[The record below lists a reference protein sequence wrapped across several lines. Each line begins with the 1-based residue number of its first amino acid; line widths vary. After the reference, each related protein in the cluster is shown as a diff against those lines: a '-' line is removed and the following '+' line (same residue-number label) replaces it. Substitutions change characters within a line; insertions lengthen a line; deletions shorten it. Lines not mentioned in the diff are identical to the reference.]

1 MTMPS
6 GMELEAA
13 RTRPIL
19 TWLAAGF
26 ACAGCALAAQIGADA
41 RWLAAIGA
49 AIVHAGALPHAIPY
63 AAAPA
68 IAWHDAPALGQLV
81 FHGAQSLLGDRGLV
95 LAQAAAAGIALWML
109 ALDLRAARARDG
121 VGAAVILGVLV
132 AAPAAFLIVRA
143 QLFSLALFP
152 VVVLLLRSEARRP
165 SRRIWLVVPLIALW
179 ANLHGGVLIGFAVL
193 AAYLLLHRFRETP
206 ALSIGVLAA
215 SAAALLATPMLLH
228 TVDYYAGVL
237 KGEAAAER
245 FGLWAPLSLHDP
257 LDLLFIALALPLLAA
272 AFRHRPAA
280 WEIVVLV
287 VLAGMSVEARRNG
300 LWLLLFVATPAA
312 RAFGRTSARAI
323 LSKRVALACGCIPLL
338 MLVLGLTR
346 SPVSS
351 GAGPALLRQAARAAK
366 TSPILAD
373 PLDAEQ
379 LALRGTRIWIGNPL
393 DAFARDEQRAYLE
406 WLRGVPSADRVLAP
420 ISIVLVTRGSK
431 AQLRLA
437 SRPAFRVLGRDS
449 NAVLY
454 GRRS

>member
-1 MTMPS
+1 
-6 GMELEAA
+6 MELEAA
-13 RTRPIL
+13 RTRPTL

-26 ACAGCALAAQIGADA
+26 ACAACALAAQIGADA

-49 AIVHAGALPHAIPY
+49 AIVRAGALPHAIPY
-63 AAAPA
+63 AAAPGV
-68 IAWHDAPALGQLV
+68 AWHDAPALGQLV

-95 LAQAAAAGIALWML
+95 LAHAAAAGVALWMV

-121 VGAAVILGVLV
+121 AGAAVILAVVV
-132 AAPAAFLIVRA
+132 ATPAAFLIVRA

-152 VVVLLLRSEARRP
+152 VLVLLLRSEARRP
-165 SRRIWLVVPLIALW
+165 SARIWLAVPLIALW

-193 AAYLLLHRFRETP
+193 AAYLLLQRFRQSR

-215 SAAALLATPMLLH
+215 SAMALLATPMLLH
-228 TVDYYAGVL
+228 TVDYYVGVL
-237 KGEAAAER
+237 KGEAASQR
-245 FGLWAPLSLHDP
+245 FGLWGPLSLHDP
-257 LDLLFIALALPLLAA
+257 LDLLFIAIALPLLVVAL
-272 AFRHRPAA
+272 RRRPAA

-287 VLAGMSVEARRNG
+287 ALAGLSVEARRNG
-300 LWLLLFVATPAA
+300 LWLLLFVATPVA
-312 RAFGRTSARAI
+312 RAFGRTSARAA
-323 LSKRVALACGCIPLL
+323 LSRPIALACGCIPLL

-346 SPVSS
+346 TPVSS
-351 GAGPALLRQAARAAK
+351 GAGAPLLLQATRAAE

-379 LALRGTRIWIGNPL
+379 LALRGARIWIGNPL
-393 DAFARDEQRAYLE
+393 DAFARNQQRAYLE
-406 WLRGVPSADRVLAP
+406 WLRGVPSADSLLASIRVA
-420 ISIVLVTRGSK
+420 LVTRGSQ

-437 SRPAFRVLGRDS
+437 TQPAFRELGRDA

>member
-1 MTMPS
+1 
-6 GMELEAA
+6 MELEAA
-13 RTRPIL
+13 RTRPTL

-26 ACAGCALAAQIGADA
+26 ACAACALAAQIGADA

-49 AIVHAGALPHAIPY
+49 AIVRAGALPHAIPY

-95 LAQAAAAGIALWML
+95 VAQAAAAGIAFLLL
-109 ALDLRAARARDG
+109 ALDLRGAHARDG
-121 VGAAVILGVLV
+121 AGAAVILAVVV

-165 SRRIWLVVPLIALW
+165 SRRIWLAVPLIALW

-193 AAYLLLHRFRETP
+193 AAYLVVHRFRQAP
-206 ALSIGVLAA
+206 ALSMGVLAA
-215 SAAALLATPMLLH
+215 SAAALFATPMLLH

-237 KGEAAAER
+237 RGEAAAER
-245 FGLWAPLSLHDP
+245 YGLWAPLSLHDP
-257 LDLLFIALALPLLAA
+257 LDLLFIAIALPLLAA
-272 AFRHRPAA
+272 ALRRRPAA
-280 WEIVVLV
+280 WEIVVLLA
-287 VLAGMSVEARRNG
+287 LAGLSVEARRNG

-312 RAFGRTSARAI
+312 RAFGRASARAI
-323 LSKRVALACGCIPLL
+323 LSRPIALACGCMPLL
-338 MLVLGLTR
+338 MLALGLART
-346 SPVSS
+346 PASS
-351 GAGPALLRQAARAAK
+351 GAGAPLLLQAARAAD

-379 LALRGTRIWIGNPL
+379 LALRGSRIWIGNPL
-393 DAFARDEQRAYLE
+393 DAFVRTEQRAYLD
-406 WLRGVPSADRVLAP
+406 WLRGVPSADSVLAP
-420 ISIVLVTRGSK
+420 IRVALVTRGSQ

-437 SRPAFRVLGRDS
+437 TQPAFRELGRDS

-454 GRRS
+454 GRRG